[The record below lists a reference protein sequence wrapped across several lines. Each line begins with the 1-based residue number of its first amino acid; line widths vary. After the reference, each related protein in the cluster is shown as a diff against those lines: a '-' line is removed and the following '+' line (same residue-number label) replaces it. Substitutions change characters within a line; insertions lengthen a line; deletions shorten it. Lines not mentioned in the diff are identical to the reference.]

1 MGLFMPEI
9 GLVIWMFISFALLF
23 LILWRFA
30 WPFIIDTLEKR
41 ADVIDKGV
49 VYAQNAKEQLDNA
62 RVDAQNIIA
71 DAQKRQAE
79 ILRDADRM
87 KVSMIEEAKA
97 AASAEAKKVMESAQ
111 QSIEQARKESEAQL
125 RKEVS
130 AFALEIAEKVV
141 RQNLSDDKA
150 QTELVEKLL
159 SEVGTKN

>member
-1 MGLFMPEI
+1 MPEI